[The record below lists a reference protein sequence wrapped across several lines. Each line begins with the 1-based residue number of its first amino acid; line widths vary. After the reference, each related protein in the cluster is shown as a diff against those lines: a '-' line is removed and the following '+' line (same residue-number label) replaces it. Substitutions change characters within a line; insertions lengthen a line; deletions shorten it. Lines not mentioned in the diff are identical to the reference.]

1 MIEQEVPYE
10 EDAVQEEAPEEA
22 EILVPPEPP
31 VLKRSSKEK
40 LQDRVECPDCKRQ
53 VSRHTLLH
61 THRCPAKKKAAEA
74 AAPVA
79 DAAAPVAEPPAPV
92 TEPVPEVAPEP
103 VAAEPVAK
111 APKARAKRAAKAVK
125 PALPEAEV
133 QKPLK
138 QRAVINR
145 AEKAREYTSAYA
157 TNEQPQDL
165 WSQLMM
171 QRQMQS
177 RMRAEAVASP
187 YAQMLAAQRSRVM

>member
-1 MIEQEVPYE
+1 MIEEEVPYE

-40 LQDRVECPDCKRQ
+40 LQDRVECPDCSRQ

-61 THRCPAKKKAAEA
+61 THRCPAKKKREAAEA

-79 DAAAPVAEPPAPV
+79 V
-92 TEPVPEVAPEP
+92 TEPVPAPEP

-111 APKARAKRAAKAVK
+111 APKARAKRAVKATVVK

-138 QRAVINR
+138 QRTVIKR

-157 TNEQPQDL
+157 TSDQPQDL

-187 YAQMLAAQRSRVM
+187 YAQMFAAQRSRVM

>member
-74 AAPVA
+74 AAPEV
-79 DAAAPVAEPPAPV
+79 PA
-92 TEPVPEVAPEP
+92 VPEVPPVPAPSPEP
-103 VAAEPVAK
+103 VAAEPVVE

-145 AEKAREYTSAYA
+145 AEEAREYTSAYV

-187 YAQMLAAQRSRVM
+187 YAQMFAAQRSRVM

>member
-79 DAAAPVAEPPAPV
+79 EPPAPV
-92 TEPVPEVAPEP
+92 TEPVPAP

-187 YAQMLAAQRSRVM
+187 YAQMFAAQRSRVM

>member
-10 EDAVQEEAPEEA
+10 EDTVQEEAPEEA

-79 DAAAPVAEPPAPV
+79 EVPPA
-92 TEPVPEVAPEP
+92 TEPEAEV
-103 VAAEPVAK
+103 AEPVAE
-111 APKARAKRAAKAVK
+111 APKAPRAKRA
-125 PALPEAEV
+125 
-133 QKPLK
+133 
-138 QRAVINR
+138 
-145 AEKAREYTSAYA
+145 
-157 TNEQPQDL
+157 
-165 WSQLMM
+165 
-171 QRQMQS
+171 S
-177 RMRAEAVASP
+177 RK
-187 YAQMLAAQRSRVM
+187 LCK

>member
-61 THRCPAKKKAAEA
+61 THRCPAKKKREAAEA

-79 DAAAPVAEPPAPV
+79 DPV

-145 AEKAREYTSAYA
+145 AEKAREYTSAYV

-177 RMRAEAVASP
+177 RMRAEAAASP
-187 YAQMLAAQRSRVM
+187 YAQMFAAQRSRVM

>member
-10 EDAVQEEAPEEA
+10 EEAVQEEAPEEA

-61 THRCPAKKKAAEA
+61 THRCPAKKKREAAEA

-79 DAAAPVAEPPAPV
+79 DPV
-92 TEPVPEVAPEP
+92 TEPVPAPEP
-103 VAAEPVAK
+103 GEPVAK
-111 APKARAKRAAKAVK
+111 APKARAKRAAKATVVK

-157 TNEQPQDL
+157 TAPNEQPQDL

-187 YAQMLAAQRSRVM
+187 YAQMFAAQRSRVM

>member
-10 EDAVQEEAPEEA
+10 EDAVQEEAPDEA

-61 THRCPAKKKAAEA
+61 THRCPAKKKREAAEA

-79 DAAAPVAEPPAPV
+79 DAAV
-92 TEPVPEVAPEP
+92 TEPVPAP

-157 TNEQPQDL
+157 TATNEQPQDL

-187 YAQMLAAQRSRVM
+187 YAQMFAAQRSRVM

>member
-61 THRCPAKKKAAEA
+61 THRCPAKKKREAAEA
-74 AAPVA
+74 AAPEV
-79 DAAAPVAEPPAPV
+79 PPV
-92 TEPVPEVAPEP
+92 TEPVAEVPPEP

-145 AEKAREYTSAYA
+145 AEKAREYTSAYV

-187 YAQMLAAQRSRVM
+187 YAQMFAAQRSRVM

>member
-10 EDAVQEEAPEEA
+10 EDTVQEEAPEEA

-74 AAPVA
+74 AAPEV
-79 DAAAPVAEPPAPV
+79 PA
-92 TEPVPEVAPEP
+92 VPEVAPEPAPSPEP

-157 TNEQPQDL
+157 TAPNDQPQDL

-187 YAQMLAAQRSRVM
+187 YAQMFAAQRSRVM

>member
-61 THRCPAKKKAAEA
+61 THRCPAKKKREAAEA

-79 DAAAPVAEPPAPV
+79 DPV
-92 TEPVPEVAPEP
+92 TEPVPAPEP

-145 AEKAREYTSAYA
+145 AEKAREYTSAYV

-187 YAQMLAAQRSRVM
+187 YAQMFAAQRSRVM

>member
-1 MIEQEVPYE
+1 M
-10 EDAVQEEAPEEA
+10 
-22 EILVPPEPP
+22 
-31 VLKRSSKEK
+31 LKRASKK
-40 LQDRVECPDCKRQ
+40 LQERVECNDCGRQ
-53 VSRHTLLH
+53 VSAHTLKF

-92 TEPVPEVAPEP
+92 TEPVPASEP
-103 VAAEPVAK
+103 AEPVAK

-145 AEKAREYTSAYA
+145 AEKAREYTSAYV

-187 YAQMLAAQRSRVM
+187 YAQMFAAQRSRVM

>member
-74 AAPVA
+74 AAPEV
-79 DAAAPVAEPPAPV
+79 P
-92 TEPVPEVAPEP
+92 PVPAEVSPEP

-145 AEKAREYTSAYA
+145 AEKAREYTSAYV

>member
-10 EDAVQEEAPEEA
+10 EDTVQEEAPEEA

-74 AAPVA
+74 AAPEV
-79 DAAAPVAEPPAPV
+79 P
-92 TEPVPEVAPEP
+92 PVPAEVPPVPAEVPPEP
-103 VAAEPVAK
+103 MAAEPVAK

-145 AEKAREYTSAYA
+145 AEKAREYTSAYV

>member
-74 AAPVA
+74 PEVPAV
-79 DAAAPVAEPPAPV
+79 PAP
-92 TEPVPEVAPEP
+92 APEP
-103 VAAEPVAK
+103 APAAEPVTK

-145 AEKAREYTSAYA
+145 AEKAREYTSAYV

>member
-22 EILVPPEPP
+22 EILVPSEPP
-31 VLKRSSKEK
+31 VLKRASKK
-40 LQDRVECPDCKRQ
+40 LEERGERNDSGRL
-53 VSRHTLLH
+53 VSAHMRKF
-61 THRCPAKKKAAEA
+61 THRCPAKKKAAAPEA
-74 AAPVA
+74 EVA
-79 DAAAPVAEPPAPV
+79 QPA
-92 TEPVPEVAPEP
+92 PEVAE
-103 VAAEPVAK
+103 VAEVVE
-111 APKARAKRAAKAVK
+111 APTARAKRAAKAVK

-145 AEKAREYTSAYA
+145 AEKAREYTSAYV

>member
-92 TEPVPEVAPEP
+92 TEPVPAP
-103 VAAEPVAK
+103 EPVAK

-145 AEKAREYTSAYA
+145 AEKAREYTSAYV

>member
-61 THRCPAKKKAAEA
+61 THRCPAKKKREAAEA

-79 DAAAPVAEPPAPV
+79 DPV
-92 TEPVPEVAPEP
+92 TEPVAAQPVAEP
-103 VAAEPVAK
+103 VAEPVAK
-111 APKARAKRAAKAVK
+111 APKARATRAAKAVK

-157 TNEQPQDL
+157 TNDQPQDL

-187 YAQMLAAQRSRVM
+187 YAQMFAAQRSRVM

>member
-74 AAPVA
+74 AAPEVPA
-79 DAAAPVAEPPAPV
+79 VPAPEPAPAPEPVAA
-92 TEPVPEVAPEP
+92 EP

-187 YAQMLAAQRSRVM
+187 YAQMFAAQRSRVM

>member
-1 MIEQEVPYE
+1 MTEQEVPYE

-74 AAPVA
+74 DAPVA
-79 DAAAPVAEPPAPV
+79 DAAVAEPPV
-92 TEPVPEVAPEP
+92 TEPVPAP

-145 AEKAREYTSAYA
+145 AEKAREYTSAYV

-187 YAQMLAAQRSRVM
+187 YAQMFAAQRSRVM